1 MSMPE
6 GFRSKGES
14 KSRSL
19 HDYSLFTKVKGDKI
33 VLLHIY
39 VDDLLITGNDGE
51 MVVELKGILH
61 LNFKMNDLGHL
72 KYFLG
77 IEVIH
82 SKEGIVVHQKK
93 YALELIADLGPGGAR
108 CASTPLEQNAKYTT
122 ANYDKQVHGNT
133 IDRMLE
139 DVTVYQ
145 RLIGRLLYLT
155 HTRLDI
161 TFAVQHL
168 SQFMQ
173 APKKVHYEAVLRI
186 VRYVRQY
193 PGQGIFLSASS
204 KLVLNAYCDLDWA
217 SCLMTRRSVTGYCIK
232 LGDSLICSKSKKQNI
247 VSRSSVEAKYRCMAS
262 IVAELVWLKGLI
274 EELGI
279 KHEIPAALF
288 CGNQAALQIAA
299 NLVFHERTK
308 HIEID
313 CHFMREKIQKGVV

>member
-14 KSRSL
+14 KSRVCRLLKSLYDLKQASRQWSLKLTEALVDNGYIQSL

-204 KLVLNAYCDLDWA
+204 KLVLNAYCDLD
-217 SCLMTRRSVTGYCIK
+217 
-232 LGDSLICSKSKKQNI
+232 
-247 VSRSSVEAKYRCMAS
+247 
-262 IVAELVWLKGLI
+262 
-274 EELGI
+274 
-279 KHEIPAALF
+279 
-288 CGNQAALQIAA
+288 
-299 NLVFHERTK
+299 
-308 HIEID
+308 
-313 CHFMREKIQKGVV
+313 